1 MKKDTTK
8 NVMDKVPFDEVHFT
22 EKLHR
27 YYDEL
32 KWLYCEL
39 FKDEANLDTQFAD
52 LVKLVEA
59 QAKKRM
65 SCFTALD
72 EQREKDAKWY
82 LNRNFISMMLHVEN
96 FSGTLKDMEKRLPY
110 LVESNVNCIYFLP
123 SISSSKLTVKVNSG
137 KKKNGSDKDKEQ
149 KDFIKLAKK
158 CHENSISICL
168 NLSINFDESEV
179 NSAAL
184 FNNLADEMLNTANMG
199 VDIIQINLDNIIAKW
214 SLPHNVLRMLRIIT
228 QIAAPAVLIAGKIAD
243 FMKPAAAYF
252 GTAAKPECQI
262 ISSNALANTIW
273 HTVATKDAALLKH
286 DIDMTV
292 GLPKYGL
299 FQNYLHSDEGLDWA
313 LDYEFLKSLG
323 TEESAHK
330 MYLNKFFTGK
340 FGGSFSIGE
349 LYQNTCACG
358 TTASLCG
365 IEFHDKHKEKADI
378 QYAIE
383 LDLTLH
389 AFILSLS
396 GVPTIYSGDE
406 IAQYNDSDYKKHKDR
421 KSDARYLHRGVFNW
435 RKAGRR
441 KIEKAIQARVY
452 QNINKM
458 EKLRRQ
464 YDVFA
469 PQADVYTLDTWNK
482 SVIAVARETADE
494 KFIGLFN
501 FSKEEQ
507 TIYPNITDGKYID
520 LLTDE
525 ELENITEQKIL
536 PYQTLWLWRKK

>member
-1 MKKDTTK
+1 
-8 NVMDKVPFDEVHFT
+8 
-22 EKLHR
+22 
-27 YYDEL
+27 
-32 KWLYCEL
+32 
-39 FKDEANLDTQFAD
+39 
-52 LVKLVEA
+52 
-59 QAKKRM
+59 
-65 SCFTALD
+65 
-72 EQREKDAKWY
+72 
-82 LNRNFISMMLHVEN
+82 
-96 FSGTLKDMEKRLPY
+96 
-110 LVESNVNCIYFLP
+110 
-123 SISSSKLTVKVNSG
+123 
-137 KKKNGSDKDKEQ
+137 
-149 KDFIKLAKK
+149 
-158 CHENSISICL
+158 
-168 NLSINFDESEV
+168 
-179 NSAAL
+179 
-184 FNNLADEMLNTANMG
+184 
-199 VDIIQINLDNIIAKW
+199 
-214 SLPHNVLRMLRIIT
+214 
-228 QIAAPAVLIAGKIAD
+228 
-243 FMKPAAAYF
+243 
-252 GTAAKPECQI
+252 
-262 ISSNALANTIW
+262 
-273 HTVATKDAALLKH
+273 
-286 DIDMTV
+286 
-292 GLPKYGL
+292 
-299 FQNYLHSDEGLDWA
+299 
-313 LDYEFLKSLG
+313 
-323 TEESAHK
+323 

-349 LYQNTCACG
+349 LYQNTCVCG
-358 TTASLCG
+358 STASLCG

-421 KSDARYLHRGVFNW
+421 KSDVRYLHRGVFNW

-469 PQADVYTLDTWNK
+469 SQADVYTLDTWNK